1 MLQILFLPGPEDLK
15 RVVVREIPPWIGRSL
30 LVLTVYCLGIF
41 LLFAIGSYPA
51 GSPGQFEALWLMT
64 PSQPTFTCMVYESC
78 AYTLTARFGR
88 PQEQSRKRP
97 QIKHDRY
104 RDSSSYVLQPGAIG
118 I

>member
-64 PSQPTFTCMVYESC
+64 PFSAYVYLHGVRILC
-78 AYTLTARFGR
+78 PYA
-88 PQEQSRKRP
+88 
-97 QIKHDRY
+97 H
-104 RDSSSYVLQPGAIG
+104 GAIWAAPG
-118 I
+118 TIKEETANQT